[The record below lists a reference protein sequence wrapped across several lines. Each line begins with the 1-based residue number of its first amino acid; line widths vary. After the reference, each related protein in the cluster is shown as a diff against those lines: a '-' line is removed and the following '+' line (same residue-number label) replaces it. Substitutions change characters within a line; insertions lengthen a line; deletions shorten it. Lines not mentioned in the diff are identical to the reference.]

1 MQTIYLDN
9 AATTPLDP
17 TVLESMVDASQKVFG
32 NPSSNHQF
40 GRKAKTILEGSRK
53 QIAKILNC
61 EAFEIYFTS
70 GGTEAA
76 NLILR
81 NAVQNLKVQRIIS
94 SKIEHP
100 SVLYTLPELQ
110 KQYGTEIRFVN
121 LLPGGN
127 IDTGHLELLLKESS
141 PTLVS
146 LMMVNNEIGN
156 ILPMETVG
164 ELCKKYNAFFHSD
177 CVQSV
182 GHLPVDLKKTQVDF
196 INASAHKFHGP
207 KGIGFAYVKK
217 GNLIG
222 PMITGG
228 EQERGI
234 RAGTENIISILGMEK
249 ALTMATTNLE
259 TDRIHLQ
266 SLKDYSMKLLI
277 KNRPGTTFNGNSPR
291 TEQSAPHLLSVR
303 FPEMIPMLLFKLDMK
318 GIAASAGSACQSGSE
333 KGSHV
338 LKEIL
343 NESEQRNTSVRFSFS
358 KYNTFQEI
366 DLVIDALNE
375 ILKKNDN

>member
-1 MQTIYLDN
+1 MQNIYLDN

-17 TVLESMVDASQKVFG
+17 TVLECMIDAYQKVFG

-40 GRKAKTILEGSRK
+40 GRKAKTILESSRK
-53 QIAKILNC
+53 QLAKILNC

-76 NLILR
+76 NLILY

-100 SVLYTLPELQ
+100 AVLYTLPEIQ
-110 KQYGTEIRFVN
+110 KQYGTEVQYVN
-121 LLPGGN
+121 LLQNGN
-127 IDTGHLELLLKESS
+127 IDTGHLESLLKESS

-146 LMMVNNEIGN
+146 LMMVNNEIGT
-156 ILPMETVG
+156 ILPMETVA
-164 ELCKKYNAFFHSD
+164 ELCKKYNAYFHSD

-182 GHLPVDLKKTQVDF
+182 GHLPVDLKKAQVHF

-217 GNLIG
+217 GIPIG

-234 RAGTENIISILGMEK
+234 RAGTENIVSILGMEK
-249 ALTMATTNLE
+249 ALNIATTNLE
-259 TDRIHLQ
+259 TDRKHIQ
-266 SLKDYSMKLLI
+266 ALKDYFMELLK
-277 KNRPGTTFNGNSPR
+277 KNWPEVTFNGNASG
-291 TEQSAPHLLSVR
+291 ELSAPHLLNVR
-303 FPEMIPMLLFKLDMK
+303 FPEIIAMLLFKLDMK

-343 NESEQRNTSVRFSFS
+343 NEAELLKTSVRFSFS

-366 DLVIDALNE
+366 DLVVAALAG
-375 ILKKNDN
+375 IIKNNKN

>member
-9 AATTPLDP
+9 ASTTQLEP
-17 TVLESMVDASQKVFG
+17 TVLESMVDAYQKVFG

-40 GRKAKTILEGSRK
+40 GRKAKTMLESSRK
-53 QIAKILNC
+53 QIAKVLNC

-76 NLILR
+76 NLILH

-94 SKIEHP
+94 AKIEHP
-100 SVLYTLPELQ
+100 AVLYTLPELQ
-110 KQYGTEIRFVN
+110 KQYGTDVQFVN

-127 IDTGHLELLLKESS
+127 IDTGHLESLLKEPA

-156 ILPMETVG
+156 ILAMETVAD
-164 ELCKKYNAFFHSD
+164 LCKKYKAYFHSD

-182 GHLPVDLKKTQVDF
+182 GHLPVDLKKIQVDF

-207 KGIGFAYVKK
+207 KGIGFAYIKK
-217 GNLIG
+217 GNPIG

-234 RAGTENIISILGMEK
+234 RAGTENLVSVLGMEK
-249 ALTMATTNLE
+249 ALSIATANLE
-259 TDRIHLQ
+259 TDRKYLQ
-266 SLKDYSMKLLI
+266 SLKDYFIDLLK
-277 KNRPGTTFNGNSPR
+277 KNWPEVTFNGNLSG
-291 TEQSAPHLLSVR
+291 ELSAPHLLNVR

-366 DLVIDALNE
+366 DLVMAVLGE
-375 ILKKNDN
+375 ILKKNI